1 MPNTNQMK
9 SVNDNIQYVSI
20 KRNTK
25 YPINGRSHT
34 YEDIYNMYKT
44 ASIGVNIP
52 YHAINNVEDYN
63 VTNNPNTLEN
73 TSTYA
78 NIRPLKTVKHK
89 LVVNTS
95 TYTHDN
101 TTNTD
106 NVSEVTE
113 NIFNNNVDNSL
124 PNNIYNSELYY
135 DISTFVHIP
144 VGLEGTINDVSTIQ
158 GNVTTGTSLSKN
170 SALTLTT
177 AVPND
182 IYQHFIDTDNNG
194 SLNENDIFLISR
206 SNIKYPEFKVD
217 INELKFVT
225 NNIDIL
231 PGIDPSTNSGIFYYK
246 TFDNSGVEELTKNIE
261 QGLDNLEVYK
271 AIFNNQYY
279 TIMRLKY
286 SNAMLDRIRK
296 YKINIHVPDNDYN
309 IPLEFIKLS
318 NIIFVKWK
326 LSYTVYFN
334 DNNKRIIEQSEH
346 TKQLRNSNY
355 NNGTSILP
363 PITPISIGIL
373 PHSRAGGY
381 YPTNAYH
388 YVYAST
394 WDSRTPLTRTGAV
407 KKESLLK
414 VVNEAIT
421 HTTKT
426 GFLESCC
433 LYNDG
438 YNMPWEIGTKNNNS
452 QEVRFYFK
460 SMLYEFPTKYCNTGT
475 DNNIGQPQYKMNGN
489 NIYYNA
495 PAAYNHDIMFFM
507 SFARF
512 IKDESGVQIFQYNTT
527 VKDIPITLELEL
539 SYRDYMLDDESLR
552 NNNIETYVVANRSI
566 FKNTDQSGQPILQLK
581 LDFPGESNQQ
591 EYSNKVKYSPAPPA
605 VHINTPS
612 GPPDPNDISTPTYT
626 RQYSSINITG
636 KYGAFKSGLDD
647 DVSPSLGASN
657 IKSLDKFNWEPNADA
672 ILSPR
677 AQLGCAKL
685 DNDIYKLPPITN
697 DKGLMNWLRSTPII
711 VSQYYTGYNNTLW
724 NLKQNYYTKYV
735 NTLNTAS
742 KISYYDPLQNH
753 VYMPLFYMNGNDNNF
768 KTDSRSS
775 NNEFKNMH
783 RFTFNATLYEL
794 AEPDLSW
801 LLTMFPVK

>member
-20 KRNTK
+20 KKNTK

-73 TSTYA
+73 TSTYTDIKA
-78 NIRPLKTVKHK
+78 LNTVKHK
-89 LVVNTS
+89 LAVNTS
-95 TYTHDN
+95 IYTHNDA
-101 TTNTD
+101 TNTD
-106 NVSEVTE
+106 NVSSVIE
-113 NIFNNNVDNSL
+113 NIFHNNVDNTL
-124 PNNIYNSELYY
+124 PNNTYNSELYY
-135 DISTFVHIP
+135 DISTFIHIP
-144 VGLEGTINDVSTIQ
+144 VGLKDTINDISTIQ
-158 GNVTTGTSLSKN
+158 GNITKNTSLSKN
-170 SALTLTT
+170 STLTLTT
-177 AVPND
+177 TVPND
-182 IYQHFIDTDNNG
+182 IYQKFINTPEG
-194 SLNENDIFLISR
+194 LKENDIFLISR

-231 PGIDPSTNSGIFYYK
+231 PGMNPSTSGDIFYYK
-246 TFDNSGVEELTKNIE
+246 TFDNRGVENLTKNIE
-261 QGLDNLEVYK
+261 QRLDNLEVYNT
-271 AIFNNQYY
+271 IFNNQYY
-279 TIMRLKY
+279 TIMRLNY

-326 LSYTVYFN
+326 LSYTVFFN
-334 DNNKRIIEQSEH
+334 DNNKSIIKQSEH
-346 TKQLRNSNY
+346 TRQLRDSNY

-363 PITPISIGIL
+363 PITPISMGIL
-373 PHSRAGGY
+373 PHSRANGDF
-381 YPTNAYH
+381 PTNAYH

-394 WDSRTPLTRTGAV
+394 WDSRFPTTRTTGA
-407 KKESLLK
+407 KEETLLDL
-414 VVNEAIT
+414 VNEAIT
-421 HTTKT
+421 HTTKY

-433 LYNDG
+433 HYNDG
-438 YNMPWEIGTKNNNS
+438 YNMPWEIGPKNNNS

-475 DNNIGQPQYKMNGN
+475 DNNMGWSRYKDGVN
-489 NIYYNA
+489 NIYNNNS
-495 PAAYNHDIMFFM
+495 AYNHDIMFFM

-512 IKDESGVQIFQYNTT
+512 IKDTTGVQIFYNHT
-527 VKDIPITLELEL
+527 VKDIPVTLELEL
-539 SYRDYMLDDESLR
+539 SYSDNMLDEESLQ
-552 NNNIETYVVANRSI
+552 NNNIETHRVVNRSI
-566 FKNTDQSGQPILQLK
+566 FNITGQSRQPIYQLK
-581 LDFPGESNQQ
+581 LDFPAENNQQ
-591 EYSNKVKYSPAPPA
+591 EYSSKVKYSPAPPPA
-605 VHINTPS
+605 HINTPS
-612 GPPDPNDISTPTYT
+612 GLPDPNDISAPTYT

-636 KYGAFKSGLDD
+636 KYGAFKSGLQD
-647 DVSPSLGASN
+647 DVSPSSYASN
-657 IKSLDKFNWEPNADA
+657 SKSLEEFKWEPNADA

-677 AQLGCAKL
+677 AQLGCA
-685 DNDIYKLPPITN
+685 NFNNYIYKLPPNTN

-742 KISYYDPLQNH
+742 KTSYYDPLQNH
-753 VYMPLFYMNGNDNNF
+753 DYMPLFYMNGNDNNF
-768 KTDSRSS
+768 KNDPRS
-775 NNEFKNMH
+775 NNEFNNMH